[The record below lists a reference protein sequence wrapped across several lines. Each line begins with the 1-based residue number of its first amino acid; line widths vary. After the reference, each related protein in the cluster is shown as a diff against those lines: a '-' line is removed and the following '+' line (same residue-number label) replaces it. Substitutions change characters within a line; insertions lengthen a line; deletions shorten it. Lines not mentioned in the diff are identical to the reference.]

1 MLFTERVHA
10 GTLIRMNNRILIVD
24 DSKAMRM
31 IVRRTLKQ
39 AGFGNFEV
47 DEATNG
53 AEALKRIQAEAPR
66 LVLSDWNMPDMSG
79 YELLTKLRAD
89 NIDVPFAMITTE
101 GTPEMR
107 AKAQAAGALFLLQKP
122 FTADELAR
130 AVSSVLK

>member
-1 MLFTERVHA
+1 M
-10 GTLIRMNNRILIVD
+10 IVD

-39 AGFGNFEV
+39 AGFGSYEV

-53 AEALKRIQAEAPR
+53 SEALDKLRLDQPR

-79 YELLTKLRAD
+79 YELLTKLRQEK
-89 NIDVPFAMITTE
+89 IEVPFAMITTE

-107 AKAQAAGALFLLQKP
+107 AKAADAGALFLIQKP
-122 FTADELAR
+122 FTPEELAR
-130 AVSSVLK
+130 AVGTVLK

>member
-1 MLFTERVHA
+1 MT
-10 GTLIRMNNRILIVD
+10 NRILIVD

-39 AGFGNFEV
+39 AGFGSYDVE
-47 DEATNG
+47 EATNG
-53 AEALKRIQAEAPR
+53 AEALKIITADPPK

-89 NIDVPFAMITTE
+89 DVQVPFGMITTE

-107 AKAQAAGALFLLQKP
+107 EKAAKAGALFLIAKP
-122 FTADELAR
+122 FTADEFAR
-130 AVSSVLK
+130 ALSGVLTGA

>member
-1 MLFTERVHA
+1 MS
-10 GTLIRMNNRILIVD
+10 NRILIVD

-39 AGFGNFEV
+39 AGFGSYEV

-53 AEALKRIQAEAPR
+53 AEAFNLIKKGEPPR

-79 YELLTKLRAD
+79 YELLTKLREEQ
-89 NIDVPFAMITTE
+89 IRVPFAMITTE

-107 AKAQAAGALFLLQKP
+107 AKAAKAGALFLIQKP
-122 FTADELAR
+122 FTPEELAR
-130 AVSSVLK
+130 AVGTVLK

>member
-1 MLFTERVHA
+1 MS
-10 GTLIRMNNRILIVD
+10 NRILIVD

-39 AGFGNFEV
+39 AGFGNFDVE
-47 DEATNG
+47 EATNG
-53 AEALKRIQAEAPR
+53 AEALKSIQASTPR

-89 NIDVPFAMITTE
+89 NIQVPFAMITTE

-107 AKAQAAGALFLLQKP
+107 AKAQEAGALFLLQKP